1 MSENGNRRNC
11 DFSIYD
17 TMSIEEL
24 EEILRLD
31 AEAPEG
37 EESDTELLLYV
48 MGVLAK
54 RRKNNTSGKTALE
67 AYESFKRHYLPRDK
81 KRTVRPVRWLRS
93 LTAVAA
99 VLAVIFCGTITARAF
114 GLDLWKVVA
123 VWAQETFHL
132 SVDGQGESDTPNP
145 NSDLNYSSL
154 QEALIATN
162 RDPSIVPTWIPDGY
176 ELVQIDIWE
185 NPLQKMYV
193 GVYQKENMKLK
204 ITVRSHVAGNPEQI
218 EQSDGFAE
226 KYAPSDIDYFLFTNH
241 DQTKAAWIN
250 GSYECYIAGELTI
263 EELKTMIDSI
273 GKG

>member
-17 TMSIEEL
+17 TMSTEEL

-31 AEAPEG
+31 AEAPES

-54 RRKNNTSGKTALE
+54 RRKNQTFGKTALE

-81 KRTVRPVRWLRS
+81 KRTVRPVRWLRG
-93 LTAVAA
+93 LTAAAA
-99 VLAVIFCGTITARAF
+99 VLAVIFCGTITARAL
-114 GLDLWKVVA
+114 GLDLWKVVV

-132 SVDGQGESDTPNP
+132 SIDGQGETDTPNP
-145 NSDLNYSSL
+145 NRDREYESL
-154 QEALIATN
+154 EDALQKIEKA
-162 RDPSIVPTWIPDGY
+162 SGLVPTWVPEKY
-176 ELVQIDIWE
+176 VLNDIFINE
-185 NPLQKMYV
+185 TPLQK
-193 GVYQKENMKLK
+193 VYIAVYKCGEANLK
-204 ITVRSHVAGNPEQI
+204 ITVRSYITGFPEQI
-218 EQSDGFAE
+218 EQSDGFVE
-226 KYAPSDIDYFLFTNH
+226 KYTPSEIDYFLFTNH
-241 DQTKAAWIN
+241 DQAKAAWIN